1 MDCGGGL
8 HWNRTSDVMYGRY
21 NASAFQEFYTLA
33 YLEYTGWRKV
43 DAAIPSGKTI
53 PSLGNARQGIG
64 DGVHKYAGPKQG
76 SLYEENKGA
85 YSSQELTHHPIA
97 DINSPLCQPHK
108 TAGILHQA
116 QPAHFPKNVAIH
128 LFYPT
133 SKFFPKFRL

>member
-1 MDCGGGL
+1 MEDITHPL
-8 HWNRTSDVMYGRY
+8 FKNFTHWLIWNIPVG
-21 NASAFQEFYTLA
+21 E
-33 YLEYTGWRKV
+33 KV
-43 DAAIPSGKTI
+43 DAAIPNGKTV

-64 DGVHKYAGPKQG
+64 DVVHKYAGHKQG
-76 SLYEENKGA
+76 SLYEENYEENKGA
-85 YSSQELTHHPIA
+85 YSSQKLTHHPIA

-133 SKFFPKFRL
+133 SKFFPKFCL